1 MHAQYANSDF
11 PGRRTR
17 ALSGAG
23 DEEVFETKASPPA
36 VAGPLISDSLTAESL
51 TTEFQPPAPWFANLH
66 GEGRP
71 VARPCG
77 RLP

>member
-1 MHAQYANSDF
+1 MNT
-11 PGRRTR
+11 G
-17 ALSGAG
+17 LSSCVVPVQGAREACGAG